1 MAQAQRHSQ
10 GGRYLRVDLTSGRIW
25 TDQLEAATYRQYLG
39 GTAYGAKVL
48 YEEVPP
54 GVAWSDPENRLVVA
68 SGPLGG
74 TRVNGSGTVSV
85 VTKGSMTDGAAASQA
100 NGFLGA
106 FMRFNGFDGVVI
118 QGRAH
123 ALQYLH
129 IADGAAELRDAE
141 HLAGV
146 DTWQMIDRLA
156 QELGVDERQ
165 LSVFG
170 IGPAGEHLVRF
181 AAFVGDRGHVA
192 GHNGTGAVLGS
203 KRLKAIVVQRA
214 RGTVPAHD
222 RQSLSSAAQALFQSI
237 VDDPAAREGVYR
249 WGTLRGVAQG
259 AQGGGW
265 LPVKNYTTNV
275 YRISPEELE
284 KWDGPYL
291 QENYVSGRHN
301 CWACRFQHCTLFTV
315 PDGPHKGFVGEEPEY
330 EQFAAFGPVIGNTD
344 VAEAVVLAN
353 ECDRLGFENNEIG
366 WLIGMMMECY
376 EKGVLTRE
384 QLDGLDLT
392 WGNVDAVR
400 SLMHR
405 IAHRDGIGNLA
416 AEGVMRAAQEIGGE
430 AINFAI
436 HTAKGNTPRTH
447 DHRSR
452 WTEMFDTVTS
462 STGTMETGPMS
473 NMPSGALRAIGVE
486 ARPDMFSPED
496 VSAFTART
504 NGAMVFEDSLGV
516 CRFNTRT
523 DLPLLTEAVNAA
535 TGWDL
540 DVQEAMR
547 VGRRATNLLRAFNI
561 RHGIDPGL
569 DLPSRRYGS
578 TPLDGPAAGV
588 SIRPAWEGMLA
599 TYYQLLGWDERG
611 VPTRETLEEL
621 GIAYVA
627 DELGIS
633 D

>member
-1 MAQAQRHSQ
+1 MAKNSQ
-10 GGRYLRVDLTSGRIW
+10 GSYGGQYLRVNLTNGRIW
-25 TDQLEAATYRQYLG
+25 TDQLESATYRRYVG
-39 GTAYGAKVL
+39 GAAYGAKVL
-48 YEEVPP
+48 YDEVPP

-85 VTKGSMTDGAAASQA
+85 VTKGPMTNGAAASQA

-106 FMRFNGFDGVVI
+106 YMRFNSFDGAVI
-118 QGRAH
+118 QGTARG
-123 ALQYLH
+123 LQYLY
-129 IADGAAELRDAE
+129 IADGEAELRDAE

-146 DTWQMIDRLA
+146 DTWEIIDILA
-156 QELGVDERQ
+156 QELGVDEHQ

-170 IGPAGEHLVRF
+170 IGPAGENLVRF

-192 GHNGTGAVLGS
+192 GHNGTGAVMGS
-203 KRLKAIVVQRA
+203 KRLKAIVARRA
-214 RGTVPAHD
+214 RGKVPARD
-222 RQSLSSAAQALFQSI
+222 RQALSDVAKALFQSI
-237 VDDPAAREGVYR
+237 VDDPVAREGVYR
-249 WGTLRGVAQG
+249 WGTLRGVARG

-265 LPVKNYTTNV
+265 LPVKNYTTNI
-275 YRISPEELE
+275 YRISPAELE

-315 PDGPHKGFVGEEPEY
+315 PEGPHKGFVGEEPEY
-330 EQFAAFGPVIGNTD
+330 EQFAVFGPLIGNTD
-344 VAEAVVLAN
+344 VTEAIVLAN
-353 ECDRLGFENNEIG
+353 ECDRLGFENNELG
-366 WLIGMMMECY
+366 WLIGMLMECY
-376 EKGVLTRE
+376 EKGILTRE
-384 QLDGLDLT
+384 QLDGLDLS
-392 WGNVDAVR
+392 WGNVEAVR

-405 IAHRDGIGNLA
+405 IARREGVGNVI

-452 WTEMFDTVTS
+452 WTVMFDTVTS
-462 STGTMETGPMS
+462 NTGTMETGPMS
-473 NMPSGALRAIGVE
+473 NMPPSALRAIGVE
-486 ARPDMFSPED
+486 GPPDMFSPDEI
-496 VSAFTART
+496 SSFTART

-523 DLPLLTEAVNAA
+523 DLPLLAQAVNAV
-535 TGWDL
+535 TGWDM
-540 DVQEAMR
+540 DAEEAMC
-547 VGRRATNLLRAFNI
+547 VGQRAINLLRAFNI
-561 RHGIDPGL
+561 RHGIDPEL
-569 DLPSRRYGS
+569 DVPSRRYGS

-588 SIRPAWEGMLA
+588 SIRSAWDGMLA
-599 TYYQLLGWDERG
+599 TYYGLLGWDEMG
-611 VPTRETLEEL
+611 VPTRETLEKL
-621 GIAYVA
+621 GIEYVA

-633 D
+633 A

>member
-1 MAQAQRHSQ
+1 MAQDGKNYQ
-10 GGRYLRVDLTSGRIW
+10 GGRYLCVDLTSGRIW
-25 TDQLEAATYRQYLG
+25 SDQLELATYRQTLG
-39 GTAYGAKVL
+39 GAAYGAKVL

-85 VTKGSMTDGAAASQA
+85 VTKGPMTNGAAASQA

-106 FMRFNGFDGVVI
+106 YLRFNAFDGVVI
-118 QGRAH
+118 QGAAER
-123 ALQYLH
+123 LQYLH
-129 IADGAAELRDAE
+129 IADGQAELRDAE

-146 DTWQMIDRLA
+146 DTWEMIDLLA
-156 QELGVDERQ
+156 QELGVDEHQ

-170 IGPAGEHLVRF
+170 IGPAGENLVRF

-192 GHNGTGAVLGS
+192 GHNGIGAVMGS

-214 RGTVPAHD
+214 RGAVAAHD
-222 RQSLSSAAQALFQSI
+222 RQALSGVAKALFQSI
-237 VDDPAAREGVYR
+237 ADDPVAREGVYR
-249 WGTLRGVAQG
+249 WGTLRGVARG

-265 LPVKNYTTNV
+265 LPVKNYTTNI

-301 CWACRFQHCTLFTV
+301 CWACRFQHCTLFTI

-344 VAEAVVLAN
+344 VAEAVFLAN
-353 ECDRLGFENNEIG
+353 ECDRLGFENNELG
-366 WLIGMMMECY
+366 WLIGMVMECY
-376 EKGVLTRE
+376 EKGILTRE
-384 QLDGLDLT
+384 RLDGLDLS
-392 WGNVDAVR
+392 WGNMEAVR
-400 SLMHR
+400 SLMHK
-405 IAHRDGIGNLA
+405 IAHREGIGNLL
-416 AEGVMRAAQEIGGE
+416 AEGVMRASQEIGGE
-430 AINFAI
+430 AVNFAI
-436 HTAKGNTPRTH
+436 YTAKGNTPRGH
-447 DHRSR
+447 DHRGR

-462 STGTMETGPMS
+462 NTGTMQTGPMS
-473 NMPSGALRAIGVE
+473 NMPSDSLRAIGVE
-486 ARPDMFSPED
+486 GPPGPFSPEE
-496 VSAFTART
+496 VSSFTAQT

-523 DLPLLTEAVNAA
+523 DLLLLTEAVNAV
-535 TGWDL
+535 TGWDM

-547 VGRRATNLLRAFNI
+547 VGQRATNLLRAFNI
-561 RHGIDPGL
+561 RHGIDPAL
-569 DLPSRRYGS
+569 DVPSRRYGS
-578 TPLDGPAAGV
+578 TPLDGPATGV
-588 SIRPAWEGMLA
+588 GIRPSWDEMLA
-599 TYYQLLGWDERG
+599 TYYGLLGWDERG
-611 VPTRETLEEL
+611 VPTRETLEKL
-621 GIAYVA
+621 DIAYVA
-627 DELGIS
+627 DELG